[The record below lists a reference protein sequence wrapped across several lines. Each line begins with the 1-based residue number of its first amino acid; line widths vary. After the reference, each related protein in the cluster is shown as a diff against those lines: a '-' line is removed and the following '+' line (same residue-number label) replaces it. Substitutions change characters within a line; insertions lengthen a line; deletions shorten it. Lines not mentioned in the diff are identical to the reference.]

1 MFYVS
6 PEGGR
11 YYLGRAFD
19 YNHLQYTKAGATDA
33 TFTELG
39 FTKVVPQA
47 RPDDRFYIVNQINAD
62 GSYTSTPRD
71 LDQLKLSFI
80 MQQKTTAK
88 QILSESDWYVIRA
101 MESDAGIPDDFRNYR
116 VSVRA
121 ASSLRCAEIFAAETV
136 EALEALIKAPALLY
150 STPEAEPTENPD
162 AMTQWPTPL
171 SLRAVVAE
179 SYGLDVPD
187 VGAGASAGY

>member
-19 YNHLQYTKAGATDA
+19 YNELQYTKAGATDA

-62 GSYTSTPRD
+62 GSYSSTPRD
-71 LDQLKLSFI
+71 LDQLKLNFI
-80 MQQKTTAK
+80 MEQKTTARSL
-88 QILSESDWYVIRA
+88 LSESDWYVLREA
-101 MESDAGIPDDFRNYR
+101 EGGAAVPVDFRNYR
-116 VSVRA
+116 VSVRTIA
-121 ASSLRCAEIFAAETV
+121 DARCAEIYAAASV
-136 EALEALIKAPALLY
+136 EALEALVKAPALIY
-150 STPEAEPTENPD
+150 ATPEAEPTVNPA

-171 SLRAVVAE
+171 DLQAVVAE
-179 SYGLDVPD
+179 SYGLAGDE
-187 VGAGASAGY
+187 GASGAY